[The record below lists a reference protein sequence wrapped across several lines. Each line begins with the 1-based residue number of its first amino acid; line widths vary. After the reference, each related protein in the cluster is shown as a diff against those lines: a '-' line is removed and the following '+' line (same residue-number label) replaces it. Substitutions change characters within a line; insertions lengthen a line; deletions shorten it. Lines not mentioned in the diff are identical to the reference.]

1 MSFVKNQA
9 YYLFLIDKESDLK
22 KKKRHIRRL

>member
-9 YYLFLIDKESDLK
+9 YYLFLFDKESDLK